1 MNVPVDIKSAIIC
14 DDIRREDNGKMLF
27 IGVYVGEIL
36 VAEFPIALR
45 LTWVLFGKHQKTASH
60 DMEFRISYDAHTEKP
75 TSLQAK
81 TTTDP
86 ALEDQA
92 EVSLIIPNAVL
103 TFQEPTALTVS
114 VKEGGRWRDILTKKV
129 VMLPPAAGPHVL
141 SQPS

>member
-1 MNVPVDIKSAIIC
+1 MNLPVDIKSAILC

-36 VAEFPIALR
+36 VAEFPVALR

-60 DMEFRISYDAHTEKP
+60 DMEFRVSYDTHTEKP
-75 TSLQAK
+75 KSLQAR
-81 TTTDP
+81 TATDP
-86 ALEDQA
+86 ALDDQA
-92 EVSLIIPNAVL
+92 EVSLILPNAVL

-114 VKEGGRWRDILTKKV
+114 VKEGDQWRDILTKKV
-129 VMLPPAAGPHVL
+129 VLRPPAAGSHVL